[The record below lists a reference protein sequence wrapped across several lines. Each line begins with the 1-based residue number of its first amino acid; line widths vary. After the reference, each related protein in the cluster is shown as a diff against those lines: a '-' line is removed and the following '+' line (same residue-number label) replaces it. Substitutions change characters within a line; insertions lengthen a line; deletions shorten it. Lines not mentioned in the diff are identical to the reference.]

1 MTKEDIV
8 NEAVAHHTPNRRP
21 GRLWLVVALV
31 LMLISVGIGG
41 YGLASAQDDE
51 SAAQQNAA
59 TAKRHASA
67 AIGVARR
74 VAGKAQVLEDQVK
87 ALGGDPAVNVPAPGN
102 LPDVIPGLAG
112 QQGLPGLPGRPPSPQ
127 EILAALASFCA
138 DTGGCRGEDG
148 RDVTPTQ
155 VAAAVATY
163 CNARGECR
171 GPRGLAGQPGADS
184 TVPGPKGD
192 TGATGAPGPPP
203 TAEQVQAGVTAY
215 CDAHNGCAGP
225 QGPPP
230 TDAQIAQAV
239 ADFCG
244 RAGEPCRGPAGPQG
258 QQGPA
263 GQSAFPFTFTFQPTP
278 GQSTTCTINSPTD
291 FSCDTQPTGGP

>member
-1 MTKEDIV
+1 MTKDDIV

-21 GRLWLVVALV
+21 GRLWLAFALV
-31 LMLISVGIGG
+31 LMLVSVGIGG
-41 YGLASAQDDE
+41 YGLAAAQDDE

-59 TAKRHASA
+59 AAKRHASA

-102 LPDVIPGLAG
+102 LPGVIPGPI
-112 QQGLPGLPGRPPSPQ
+112 GLPGLPGLPGPAPSPQ
-127 EILAALASFCA
+127 DVLAAVASFCA
-138 DTGGCRGEDG
+138 DSAGCRGADG

-163 CNARGECR
+163 CNARGQCT
-171 GPRGLAGQPGADS
+171 GPRG
-184 TVPGPKGD
+184 
-192 TGATGAPGPPP
+192 ATGRPGETVVGPQGDQGPPGPPP
-203 TAEQVQAGVTAY
+203 TAEAVGAAVSDY
-215 CDAHNGCAGP
+215 CAAHNGCQGPQGP

-230 TDAQIAQAV
+230 TDAQISQAV

-244 RAGEPCRGPAGPQG
+244 RPGEPCRGPAGPQG
-258 QQGPA
+258 PQGVGISDIA
-263 GQSAFPFTFTFQPTP
+263 CDTVGQEITFRVNFTDGTSQT
-278 GQSTTCTINSPTD
+278 
-291 FSCDTQPTGGP
+291 FSCGGSQ